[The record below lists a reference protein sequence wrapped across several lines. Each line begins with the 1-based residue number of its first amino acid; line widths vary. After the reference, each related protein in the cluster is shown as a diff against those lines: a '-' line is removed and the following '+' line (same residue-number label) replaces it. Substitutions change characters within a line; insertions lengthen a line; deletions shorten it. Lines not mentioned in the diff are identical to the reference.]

1 MPAYKDDTHSSQR
14 KMVLNGKGQVSV
26 SPDFAS
32 LRLGVLTSGESVT
45 GAQMENA
52 RISQQVLQGLKQLGI
67 TDIQTVQYQ
76 IDQLVDFQNGQ
87 RINQGYQVRNVFEV
101 TTGDIARVGT
111 VIDTAVKNGA
121 NIVESIR
128 FDISK
133 PELYYQQALNL
144 AVKNAI
150 NKAKGIGSSL
160 KIPNEPIPVLITENS
175 LAPIPYTRSLA
186 MRGEIAAT
194 PIEPGQNDI
203 EASVTVEF
211 TY

>member
-1 MPAYKDDTHSSQR
+1 
-14 KMVLNGKGQVSV
+14 
-26 SPDFAS
+26 
-32 LRLGVLTSGESVT
+32 
-45 GAQMENA
+45 
-52 RISQQVLQGLKQLGI
+52 
-67 TDIQTVQYQ
+67 
-76 IDQLVDFQNGQ
+76 
-87 RINQGYQVRNVFEV
+87 
-101 TTGDIARVGT
+101 VGT

-144 AVKNAI
+144 AVRNAI

-160 KIPNEPIPVLITENS
+160 KIPNEPVPVLITENS

-186 MRGEIAAT
+186 MRGEIATT